1 MKRTVLYAKIHGARI
16 TATELYYEGSITID
30 QDLLDRAGILPYELV
45 QVVNLNNGERFETY
59 TIPGPRGSGVVCL
72 NGPAARK
79 GYVGDVVIILAY
91 AHMEE
96 DEARGFLPK
105 VVVLGEGNQVVRVA
119 SGTVGEETQ
128 VKSTS
133 SPKPPKAQQ

>member
-16 TATELYYEGSITID
+16 TATELYYEGSITVDKDI
-30 QDLLDRAGILPYELV
+30 LDRAGILPYELV

-91 AHMEE
+91 AQMEE
-96 DEARGFLPK
+96 DEAMESLPK
-105 VVVLGEGNQVVRVA
+105 VVVLGEGNQVVKVA
-119 SGTVGEETQ
+119 LGTVGEETQ
-128 VKSTS
+128 AHSTRR
-133 SPKPPKAQQ
+133 PRPPRAQQ

>member
-30 QDLLDRAGILPYELV
+30 QDLMDRAGILPYELV
-45 QVVNLNNGERFETY
+45 QVVNLDNGERFETY
-59 TIPGPRGSGVVCL
+59 TIPGPRGSGMVCL

-91 AHMEE
+91 AQMEE
-96 DEARGFLPK
+96 EEARGFLPK
-105 VVVLGEGNQVVRVA
+105 VVVLGEGNEVIRVA

-128 VKSTS
+128 LSSTS
-133 SPKPPKAQQ
+133 SPRPPKAQQ